1 MSAYATPTHIQT
13 PELVDTAEVAR
24 MLGLTREYVTDK
36 LTKRPGFP
44 KPAVNVSQRLRRWRR
59 AEVEAWAGLREQA

>member
-1 MSAYATPTHIQT
+1 MEATAVPDLI
-13 PELVDTAEVAR
+13 DTAEVAR

-44 KPAVNVSQRLRRWRR
+44 KPVLNASQRLRRWRR
-59 AEVEAWAGLREQA
+59 ADVESWAGLREKEAA